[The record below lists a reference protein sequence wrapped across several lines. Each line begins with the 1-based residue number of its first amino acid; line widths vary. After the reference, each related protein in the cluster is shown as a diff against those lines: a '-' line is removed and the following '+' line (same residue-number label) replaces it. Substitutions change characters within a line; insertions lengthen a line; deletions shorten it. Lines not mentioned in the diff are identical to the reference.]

1 MNKIERDENRNKL
14 ESVINSLLTKLESME
29 PGTEEYAA
37 VNKELERL
45 YKLRTE
51 ETKVVESIN
60 NEREKIDNESILEEY
75 KMNNETDNLR
85 EKLEAEAKQRK
96 LDRIFD
102 KVEAGVKVTCLVGL
116 SILGFIFEEHG
127 CLRSPTFKN
136 LQNTFKPKL

>member
-96 LDRIFD
+96 WDRIGNRIEF
-102 KVEAGVKVTCLVGL
+102 GVKAGL
-116 SILGFIFEEHG
+116 TLLLGVFGYMYEEHG
-127 CLRSPTFKN
+127 RMVSFTRKN
-136 LQNTFKPKL
+136 LENTFRPKL

>member
-1 MNKIERDENRNKL
+1 MNKIEREENRNKL

-85 EKLEAEAKQRK
+85 EKLEAEAKERK
-96 LDRIFD
+96 RDRIGARIEF
-102 KVEAGVKVTCLVGL
+102 GVKAGL
-116 SILGFIFEEHG
+116 TLLLGVLGYMYEEHG
-127 CLRSPTFKN
+127 RMVSLTRKN
-136 LQNTFKPKL
+136 LENTFRPKL